1 MHIFFPSCNYTKA
14 SPQNAKITRDF
25 FKERMNVAGCCL
37 YDKKEYTDQD
47 VGFVL
52 CQACRGQLESKI
64 RVRTIW
70 EYFDEDP
77 NFVFPDY
84 KHQKMNLQDCFRDIN
99 HPEVHQ
105 AVRNILK
112 KMNIDVIEIENN
124 KEKSTFCGTLHFHTT
139 SPIILD
145 LMSQYPDTKLSKM
158 PEEIQTQIMEEY
170 VKVFDLNYPVIC
182 DCNRC
187 LKGVTM
193 GGANGVHLLDLI
205 MGKQKSID

>member
-1 MHIFFPSCNYTKA
+1 MQIFFPSCNFTKA
-14 SPQNAKITRDF
+14 SPQTAKNVRDY
-25 FKERMNVAGCCL
+25 FKERTPVAGCCL

-47 VGFVL
+47 VGLVL

-64 RVRTIW
+64 QIKTIW

-77 NFVFPDY
+77 NFVFPNY
-84 KHQKMNLQDCFRDIN
+84 NHQKMNLQDCFRDKD

-124 KEKSTFCGTLHFHTT
+124 KENSTFCGTLHFHTNN
-139 SPIILD
+139 PIILN
-145 LMSQYPDTKLSKM
+145 LMEQYPDTKLSKM
-158 PEEIQTQIMEEY
+158 PEEIQAQIMQEY
-170 VKVFDLNYPVIC
+170 VKSYDLDYPVIC

-187 LKGVTM
+187 LKGVNM
-193 GGANGVHLLDLI
+193 GGAKGIHLLDLI
-205 MGKQKSID
+205 MGK